1 MILGPHILSKVPPPF
16 LATALVVMVMRIS
29 LAMVWIHQV
38 KYSAAM
44 CIIHNILALI
54 SYFQL
59 CPISRRNQ
67 FKSEISDV
75 YLSSI
80 HLICLYQGKQDGSID
95 SGGNDAKKNLKVSPF
110 FCTLWWRTQLIE
122 EEMIWMTLREAV
134 GACMSPVDA
143 SAAISMS
150 TGLLNKTNRMTEKF
164 KMHLTTILW

>member
-16 LATALVVMVMRIS
+16 LATALVVVVMRIS

-80 HLICLYQGKQDGSID
+80 HLICLYQGEQDGSMD
-95 SGGNDAKKNLKVSPF
+95 WGGNEAKKNLKVSPF
-110 FCTLWWRTQLIE
+110 FCTSGWPNWLRRKWFEWHCVRQLVLA
-122 EEMIWMTLREAV
+122 WAL
-134 GACMSPVDA
+134 
-143 SAAISMS
+143 SM
-150 TGLLNKTNRMTEKF
+150 LLQLSQWALAF
-164 KMHLTTILW
+164 